1 MRDIILHRHEL
12 LLYLFLVLLV
22 RLDDFETV
30 DFFGIDDV
38 LTLEVLVV
46 DEALF
51 TAVFL
56 EDEDDVA
63 DDLPRSAN

>member
-1 MRDIILHRHEL
+1 MHCHEL
-12 LLYLFLVLLV
+12 ILYLFLVLLV

-46 DEALF
+46 DTALF